1 MLEKLKKEL
10 LGKEI
15 NFQELDAYMI
25 KNGFYSLL
33 DDGITKEI
41 KHDKNVTYTGIKS
54 GECEVLIK
62 FEIIID
68 SVEDESEDNFIL
80 QVTKIEN
87 LLKDRNKISVV
98 KILNMKNEEI
108 IGMLNLEEREFAE
121 KKFRSLNNFCD
132 AYQDASELS
141 HQEEFFT
148 PNGYLLK
155 KMQVS
160 YFLKIGKKIENQ
172 YK

>member
-80 QVTKIEN
+80 QITRIEN
-87 LLKDRNKISVV
+87 ISKNNLISVV
-98 KILNMKNEEI
+98 KILNMKNEQI
-108 IGMLNLEEREFAE
+108 IGMLNLEERELAE
-121 KKFRSLNNFCD
+121 EKFRSLNNFCD

-148 PNGYLLK
+148 PSGYLLK

-160 YFLKIGKKIENQ
+160 YFLKIGEKNRKSI
-172 YK
+172 

>member
-25 KNGFYSLL
+25 KNSFYTVL
-33 DDGITKEI
+33 DDEITDEI
-41 KHDKNVTYTGIKS
+41 KHDKNVTYTGIES

-68 SVEDESEDNFIL
+68 SGEDESEDNFIL
-80 QVTKIEN
+80 QVTGIEN
-87 LLKDRNKISVV
+87 LLKHRNKISVV
-98 KILNMKNEEI
+98 KILNMKNEQI
-108 IGMLNLEEREFAE
+108 IAMLNLEERELTE
-121 KKFRSLNNFCD
+121 EKFRSLNNFCD
-132 AYQDASELS
+132 AYQDAAELS

-148 PNGYLLK
+148 PSAYLFK
-155 KMQVS
+155 KMQVA
-160 YFLKIGKKIENQ
+160 YFLKMGKRNRKSI
-172 YK
+172 

>member
-25 KNGFYSLL
+25 KNSFYSVL
-33 DDGITKEI
+33 DDEITDEI
-41 KHDKNVTYTGIKS
+41 KHDKNVTYTGIEN

-62 FEIIID
+62 FEIIINNE
-68 SVEDESEDNFIL
+68 EDESEDNFIL
-80 QVTKIEN
+80 QVTGIEN
-87 LLKDRNKISVV
+87 LLKHRNKISVV

-121 KKFRSLNNFCD
+121 KKFRSLNNLCD
-132 AYQDASELS
+132 AYQDGSEL
-141 HQEEFFT
+141 
-148 PNGYLLK
+148 
-155 KMQVS
+155 
-160 YFLKIGKKIENQ
+160 
-172 YK
+172 

>member
-25 KNGFYSLL
+25 KNGFYSVL
-33 DDGITKEI
+33 DDEITDEI
-41 KHDKNVTYTGIKS
+41 KHDKNVTYTGIEN

-68 SVEDESEDNFIL
+68 NGEDESEDNFIL
-80 QVTKIEN
+80 QVTGIEN
-87 LLKDRNKISVV
+87 ISKNNLISVV
-98 KILNMKNEEI
+98 KILNMKNQEI
-108 IGMLNLEEREFAE
+108 IGMLNLEERELAE
-121 KKFRSLNNFCD
+121 EKFRSLNNFCD

-148 PNGYLLK
+148 PSGYLLK

-160 YFLKIGKKIENQ
+160 YFLKIGEKNRKSI
-172 YK
+172 

>member
-33 DDGITKEI
+33 DDGIPKEI
-41 KHDKNVTYTGIKS
+41 QHDKNVTYTGIKS

-80 QVTKIEN
+80 QVTRIEN
-87 LLKDRNKISVV
+87 ISKNNLISVV
-98 KILNMKNEEI
+98 KILNMKNEQI
-108 IGMLNLEEREFAE
+108 IGMLNLEERELAE
-121 KKFRSLNNFCD
+121 EKFRSLNNFCD

-148 PNGYLLK
+148 PSGYLLK

-160 YFLKIGKKIENQ
+160 YFLKIGEKNRKSI
-172 YK
+172 

>member
-25 KNGFYSLL
+25 KNSFYSLL

-62 FEIIID
+62 FEIIINNA
-68 SVEDESEDNFIL
+68 EDESEDNFIL
-80 QVTKIEN
+80 QVTGIEN

-98 KILNMKNEEI
+98 KILNMKNEQI
-108 IGMLNLEEREFAE
+108 IAMLNLEEREFAE
-121 KKFRSLNNFCD
+121 EKFRSLNNFCD

-141 HQEEFFT
+141 HQKEYFT
-148 PNGYLLK
+148 PSRYLLK

>member
-25 KNGFYSLL
+25 KNSFYSLL

-41 KHDKNVTYTGIKS
+41 KHDKNVTYTGIES

-80 QVTKIEN
+80 QVTGIEN

-98 KILNMKNEEI
+98 KILNMKNEQI

-121 KKFRSLNNFCD
+121 EKFRSLNNFCD
-132 AYQDASELS
+132 AYQDAAELS
-141 HQEEFFT
+141 HQEEYFT
-148 PNGYLLK
+148 PSGYLLK

-160 YFLKIGKKIENQ
+160 YFLKIGEKNRKSI
-172 YK
+172 

>member
-80 QVTKIEN
+80 QVTGIEN
-87 LLKDRNKISVV
+87 LLKHRNISVV

-121 KKFRSLNNFCD
+121 EKFRSLNNFCD

>member
-25 KNGFYSLL
+25 KNSFYSVL
-33 DDGITKEI
+33 DDEITDEI
-41 KHDKNVTYTGIKS
+41 KHDKNVTYTGIEN

-80 QVTKIEN
+80 QVTGIEN
-87 LLKDRNKISVV
+87 ISKNNLISVV
-98 KILNMKNEEI
+98 KILNMKNQEI
-108 IGMLNLEEREFAE
+108 IGMLNLEERELAE
-121 KKFRSLNNFCD
+121 EKFRSLNNFCD

-148 PNGYLLK
+148 PSGYLLK

-160 YFLKIGKKIENQ
+160 YFLKIGEKNRKSI
-172 YK
+172 

>member
-1 MLEKLKKEL
+1 MLED
-10 LGKEI
+10 EI
-15 NFQELDAYMI
+15 TD
-25 KNGFYSLL
+25 
-33 DDGITKEI
+33 EI
-41 KHDKNVTYTGIKS
+41 KHDKTVTYTGIKS

-62 FEIIID
+62 FEIIINNA
-68 SVEDESEDNFIL
+68 EDESEDNFIL
-80 QVTKIEN
+80 QVTGIEN

-98 KILNMKNEEI
+98 KILNMKNEQI
-108 IGMLNLEEREFAE
+108 IAMLNLEEREFAE
-121 KKFRSLNNFCD
+121 EKFRSLNNFCD

-141 HQEEFFT
+141 HQEEYFT
-148 PNGYLLK
+148 PSGYLLK

>member
-10 LGKEI
+10 LEKEI
-15 NFQELDAYMI
+15 NLQELDAYMI

-41 KHDKNVTYTGIKS
+41 KHDKNVIYTGIKS

-62 FEIIID
+62 FEIIINNA
-68 SVEDESEDNFIL
+68 EDESEDNFIL
-80 QVTKIEN
+80 QVTGIEN
-87 LLKDRNKISVV
+87 LLKHRNKISVV
-98 KILNMKNEEI
+98 KILNMKNEQI
-108 IGMLNLEEREFAE
+108 IAMLNLEERELAE
-121 KKFRSLNNFCD
+121 EKFRSLNNFCD
-132 AYQDASELS
+132 AYQDAAELS
-141 HQEEFFT
+141 HQEEYFT
-148 PNGYLLK
+148 PSGYLLK

>member
-80 QVTKIEN
+80 QVTRIEN
-87 LLKDRNKISVV
+87 ISKNNLISVV
-98 KILNMKNEEI
+98 KILNMKNQEI
-108 IGMLNLEEREFAE
+108 IGMLNLEERELAE
-121 KKFRSLNNFCD
+121 EKFRSLNNFCD

-148 PNGYLLK
+148 PSGYLLK

-160 YFLKIGKKIENQ
+160 YFLKIGEKNRKSI
-172 YK
+172 

>member
-80 QVTKIEN
+80 QVTRIEN
-87 LLKDRNKISVV
+87 ISKNNLISVV
-98 KILNMKNEEI
+98 KILNMKNEQI
-108 IGMLNLEEREFAE
+108 IGMLNLEERELAE
-121 KKFRSLNNFCD
+121 EKFRSLNNFCD

-148 PNGYLLK
+148 PSGYLLK

-160 YFLKIGKKIENQ
+160 YFLKIGEKNRKSI
-172 YK
+172 

>member
-41 KHDKNVTYTGIKS
+41 KHDKNVTYTGVKS

-80 QVTKIEN
+80 QVTGIEN

-98 KILNMKNEEI
+98 KILNMKNEQI

-121 KKFRSLNNFCD
+121 EKFRSLNNFCD
-132 AYQDASELS
+132 AYQDAAELS
-141 HQEEFFT
+141 HQEEYFT
-148 PNGYLLK
+148 PSGYLLK

-160 YFLKIGKKIENQ
+160 YFLKIGEKNRKSI
-172 YK
+172 

>member
-121 KKFRSLNNFCD
+121 EKFRTLNNFCD
-132 AYQDASELS
+132 AYQDAAELS
-141 HQEEFFT
+141 HQEEYFT
-148 PNGYLLK
+148 PNGYLFQ

>member
-25 KNGFYSLL
+25 KNSFYSVL
-33 DDGITKEI
+33 DDEITDEI
-41 KHDKNVTYTGIKS
+41 KHDKNVIYTGIES

-68 SVEDESEDNFIL
+68 NGEDESEDNFIL
-80 QVTKIEN
+80 QVTRIEN
-87 LLKDRNKISVV
+87 ISKNNLISVV
-98 KILNMKNEEI
+98 KILNMKNEQI
-108 IGMLNLEEREFAE
+108 IGMLNLEERELAE
-121 KKFRSLNNFCD
+121 EKFRSLNNFCD

-148 PNGYLLK
+148 PSGYLLK

-160 YFLKIGKKIENQ
+160 YFLKIGKKNRKSI
-172 YK
+172 

>member
-25 KNGFYSLL
+25 KNGFYSVL
-33 DDGITKEI
+33 DDEITDEI
-41 KHDKNVTYTGIKS
+41 KHDKNVTYTGIEN

-80 QVTKIEN
+80 QVTGIEN
-87 LLKDRNKISVV
+87 ISKNNLISVV
-98 KILNMKNEEI
+98 KILNMKNQEI
-108 IGMLNLEEREFAE
+108 IGMLNLEERELAE
-121 KKFRSLNNFCD
+121 EKFRSLNNFCD

-148 PNGYLLK
+148 PSGYLLK

-160 YFLKIGKKIENQ
+160 YFLKIGEKNRKSI
-172 YK
+172 

>member
-25 KNGFYSLL
+25 KNSFYSVL
-33 DDGITKEI
+33 DDEITDEI
-41 KHDKNVTYTGIKS
+41 KHDKNVTYTGIEN

-68 SVEDESEDNFIL
+68 NGEDESEDNFIL
-80 QVTKIEN
+80 QVTGIEN
-87 LLKDRNKISVV
+87 ISKNNLISVV
-98 KILNMKNEEI
+98 KILNMKNEQI
-108 IGMLNLEEREFAE
+108 IGMLNLEERELAE
-121 KKFRSLNNFCD
+121 EKFRSLNNFCD

-148 PNGYLLK
+148 PSGYLLK

-160 YFLKIGKKIENQ
+160 YFLKIGEKNRKSI
-172 YK
+172 

>member
-25 KNGFYSLL
+25 KNSFYSVL
-33 DDGITKEI
+33 DDEITDEI
-41 KHDKNVTYTGIKS
+41 KHDKNVTYTGIES

-62 FEIIID
+62 FEIIINNA
-68 SVEDESEDNFIL
+68 EDESEDNFIL
-80 QVTKIEN
+80 QVTGIEN

-98 KILNMKNEEI
+98 KILNMKNEQI
-108 IGMLNLEEREFAE
+108 IAMLNLEEREFAE

-132 AYQDASELS
+132 AYQDAAELS

-148 PNGYLLK
+148 PSGYLFK
-155 KMQVS
+155 KTQIA
-160 YFLKIGKKIENQ
+160 YFLKMGNK
-172 YK
+172 

>member
-80 QVTKIEN
+80 QVTGIEN
-87 LLKDRNKISVV
+87 ISKNNLISVV
-98 KILNMKNEEI
+98 KILNMKNEQI
-108 IGMLNLEEREFAE
+108 IGMLNLEERELAE
-121 KKFRSLNNFCD
+121 EKFRSLNNFCD

-148 PNGYLLK
+148 PSGYLLK

-160 YFLKIGKKIENQ
+160 YFLKIGEKNRKSI
-172 YK
+172 

>member
-25 KNGFYSLL
+25 KNSFYSVL

-80 QVTKIEN
+80 QITRIEN

-132 AYQDASELS
+132 AYQDAAELS
-141 HQEEFFT
+141 HQEEYFT
-148 PNGYLLK
+148 PSGYLLK

-160 YFLKIGKKIENQ
+160 YFLKIGEKNRKSI
-172 YK
+172 

>member
-80 QVTKIEN
+80 QVTRIEN
-87 LLKDRNKISVV
+87 ISKNNLISVV
-98 KILNMKNEEI
+98 KILNMKNEQI
-108 IGMLNLEEREFAE
+108 IGMLNLEERELAE
-121 KKFRSLNNFCD
+121 EKFRSLNNFCD

-148 PNGYLLK
+148 PSGYLLK

-160 YFLKIGKKIENQ
+160 YFLKIGKKNRKSI
-172 YK
+172 

>member
-25 KNGFYSLL
+25 KNSFYSVL
-33 DDGITKEI
+33 DDEITDEI
-41 KHDKNVTYTGIKS
+41 KHDKNVTYTCIKS

-68 SVEDESEDNFIL
+68 NGEDESEDNFIL
-80 QVTKIEN
+80 QVTGIEN
-87 LLKDRNKISVV
+87 ISKNNLISVV
-98 KILNMKNEEI
+98 KILNMKNEQI
-108 IGMLNLEEREFAE
+108 IGMLNLEERELAE
-121 KKFRSLNNFCD
+121 EKFRSLNNFCD

-148 PNGYLLK
+148 PSGYLLK

-160 YFLKIGKKIENQ
+160 YFLKIGEKNRKSI
-172 YK
+172 

>member
-25 KNGFYSLL
+25 KNGFYSVL
-33 DDGITKEI
+33 DDEITDEI
-41 KHDKNVTYTGIKS
+41 KHDKNVTYTGIEN

-68 SVEDESEDNFIL
+68 NGEDESEDNFIL
-80 QVTKIEN
+80 QVTGIEN
-87 LLKDRNKISVV
+87 ISKNNLISVV
-98 KILNMKNEEI
+98 KILNMKNEQI
-108 IGMLNLEEREFAE
+108 IGMLNLEERELAE
-121 KKFRSLNNFCD
+121 EKFRSLNNFCD

-148 PNGYLLK
+148 PSGYLLK

-160 YFLKIGKKIENQ
+160 YFLKIGEKNRKSI
-172 YK
+172 

>member
-25 KNGFYSLL
+25 KNSFYSVL
-33 DDGITKEI
+33 DDEITDEI
-41 KHDKNVTYTGIKS
+41 KHDKNVTYTGIES

-62 FEIIID
+62 FEIIINNA
-68 SVEDESEDNFIL
+68 EDESEDNFIL
-80 QVTKIEN
+80 QVTGIEN

-98 KILNMKNEEI
+98 KILNMKNEQI
-108 IGMLNLEEREFAE
+108 IAMLNLEERELAE
-121 KKFRSLNNFCD
+121 EKFRSLNNFCD

-148 PNGYLLK
+148 PSGYLFQKNKLFVFSK
-155 KMQVS
+155 LMR
-160 YFLKIGKKIENQ
+160 
-172 YK
+172 

>member
-25 KNGFYSLL
+25 KNSFYSVL

-68 SVEDESEDNFIL
+68 NGEDESEDNFIL
-80 QVTKIEN
+80 QVTRIEN
-87 LLKDRNKISVV
+87 ISKNNLISVV
-98 KILNMKNEEI
+98 KILNMKNEQI
-108 IGMLNLEEREFAE
+108 IGMLNLEERELAE
-121 KKFRSLNNFCD
+121 EKFRSLNNFCD

-148 PNGYLLK
+148 PSGYLLK

-160 YFLKIGKKIENQ
+160 YFLKIGEKNRKSI
-172 YK
+172 

>member
-41 KHDKNVTYTGIKS
+41 KHDKNVTYTCIEN

-62 FEIIID
+62 FEIIINNA
-68 SVEDESEDNFIL
+68 EDESEDNFIL
-80 QVTKIEN
+80 QVTGIEN
-87 LLKDRNKISVV
+87 ISKNNLISVV
-98 KILNMKNEEI
+98 KILNMKNEQI
-108 IGMLNLEEREFAE
+108 IGMLNLEERELAE
-121 KKFRSLNNFCD
+121 EKFRSLNNFCD

-148 PNGYLLK
+148 PSGYLLK

-160 YFLKIGKKIENQ
+160 YFLKIGEKNRKSI
-172 YK
+172 

>member
-80 QVTKIEN
+80 QVTGIEN
-87 LLKDRNKISVV
+87 LLKHRNISVV

-121 KKFRSLNNFCD
+121 EKFRSLNNFCD

-148 PNGYLLK
+148 PSGYLLK

-160 YFLKIGKKIENQ
+160 YFLKIGEKNRKSI
-172 YK
+172 

>member
-25 KNGFYSLL
+25 KNSFYSVL
-33 DDGITKEI
+33 DDEITDEI
-41 KHDKNVTYTGIKS
+41 KHDKNVTYTCIKS

-68 SVEDESEDNFIL
+68 NGEDESEDNFIL
-80 QVTKIEN
+80 QVTGIEN
-87 LLKDRNKISVV
+87 ISKNNLISVV
-98 KILNMKNEEI
+98 KILNMKNEQI
-108 IGMLNLEEREFAE
+108 IGMLNLEERELAE
-121 KKFRSLNNFCD
+121 EKFRSLNNFCD

-148 PNGYLLK
+148 PSGYLLK

-160 YFLKIGKKIENQ
+160 YFLKIKKKNRKSI
-172 YK
+172 